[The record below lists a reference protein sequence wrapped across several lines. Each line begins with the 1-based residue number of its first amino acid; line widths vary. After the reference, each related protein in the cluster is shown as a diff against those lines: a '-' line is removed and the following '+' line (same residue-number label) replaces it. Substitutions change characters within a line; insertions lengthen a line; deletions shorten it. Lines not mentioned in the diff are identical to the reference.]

1 MNPAYRPFVVVLIV
15 AAAMAGF
22 SLWRQ
27 RSGPQEHIAWRTTL
41 AEAKK
46 ESATTG
52 KPVLAYFTATWCPPC
67 QRMKHETWPDGRVE
81 KALEGYVPVKIDVD
95 QHQDLAQQFEVDG
108 IPRLQVIAPDGTVGK
123 AHVGLIL
130 PKELAA
136 WLQAG

>member
-1 MNPAYRPFVVVLIV
+1 MNPAYRPFVVVLVV

-22 SLWRQ
+22 SFWRQ
-27 RSGPQEHIAWRTTL
+27 RSEPVEHIAWRATL
-41 AEAKK
+41 ADAKK
-46 ESATTG
+46 ESAASK
-52 KPVLAYFTATWCPPC
+52 KPVLAYFTATWCSPC
-67 QRMKHETWPDGRVE
+67 QRMRHETWPDARVE

-95 QHQDLAQQFEVDG
+95 QFPDLARQFEIDG

-130 PKELAA
+130 PKELAG